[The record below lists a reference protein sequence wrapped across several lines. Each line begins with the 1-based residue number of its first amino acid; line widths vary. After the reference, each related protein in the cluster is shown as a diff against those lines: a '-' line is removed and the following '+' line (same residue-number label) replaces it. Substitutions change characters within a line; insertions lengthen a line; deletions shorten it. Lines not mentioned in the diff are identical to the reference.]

1 MKRQRLSSDNNGQ
14 ENPTHRKKPRRS
26 SKIER
31 KTSETG
37 KYNIRVQQS
46 RKKASEG
53 INDPHANVINE
64 RSAKNK
70 RKIQRNAEKQ
80 KTQLDNMSKDH
91 IGDAGETS
99 EYITGTEI
107 KRQRPVSDNNGEDNS
122 EHRKRA
128 RRCSE
133 VRRHTSAQ
141 PRKKAS
147 KRND

>member
-1 MKRQRLSSDNNGQ
+1 MKD
-14 ENPTHRKKPRRS
+14 
-26 SKIER
+26 
-31 KTSETG
+31 
-37 KYNIRVQQS
+37 QQ
-46 RKKASEG
+46 
-53 INDPHANVINE
+53 
-64 RSAKNK
+64 KNK
-70 RKIQRNAEKQ
+70 RKVQRNAEKQ

-107 KRQRPVSDNNGEDNS
+107 KRQRPVSDNNGENIS
-122 EHRKRA
+122 EHQKRA